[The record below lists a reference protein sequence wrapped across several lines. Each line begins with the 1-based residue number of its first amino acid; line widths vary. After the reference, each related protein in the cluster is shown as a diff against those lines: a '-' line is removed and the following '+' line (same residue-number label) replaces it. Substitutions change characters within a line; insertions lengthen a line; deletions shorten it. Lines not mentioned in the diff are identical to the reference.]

1 MKIYEIEQM
10 INFKRTKVIIKAD
23 SLNQARNLAKEQN
36 NGLILK
42 AHEISSIPLDAQIE
56 QIKEQLTKFFLNSK
70 IKIPNLVA
78 LVRQIS
84 VMSNAGIS
92 IHDCIKEAVSSTSD
106 KKLRGIF
113 ENVSIDLNAGM
124 SLTESLKK
132 YEYEL
137 GHIFIA
143 MIRLGE
149 ESGNLSEALKKLADI
164 LQEVWDNQKKF
175 KKAIRYPITVIVAII
190 IAFVLLMVVVVPK
203 FREIFEQLNATLP
216 LPTIILLN
224 IEYVLSNFGLYI
236 LGGIIVLIFL
246 IKKFYKSNNEF
257 KFLSDKYLLKV
268 YLIGDIIYL
277 ATMHRFNLVFSELVK
292 AGIPVANALDDACL
306 TIQNSYIKDKM
317 SNVKISVQQGNS
329 LNSAFRDTKLYESM
343 LIQMISAGEKS
354 GSLDSMLEK
363 VTDYYKDKF
372 DNIID
377 NISSYVEPIL
387 LVFIACAVILLGL
400 GIFMPMWDMT
410 NAVK

>member
-42 AHEISSIPLDAQIE
+42 AHEISSIPLDVQIE

-149 ESGNLSEALKKLADI
+149 EGGNLSEALKKLADI

-236 LGGIIVLIFL
+236 LGGIIVSIFL
-246 IKKFYKSNNEF
+246 IKKFYKSNSDF

-292 AGIPVANALDDACL
+292 AGIPVANALDDTCL

>member
-42 AHEISSIPLDAQIE
+42 AHEISSIPLDVQIE
-56 QIKEQLTKFFLNSK
+56 QIKEQLAKFFLNSK

-149 ESGNLSEALKKLADI
+149 EGGNLSEALKKLADI

-236 LGGIIVLIFL
+236 LGGIIVSIFL
-246 IKKFYKSNNEF
+246 IKKFYKSNSEF

>member
-10 INFKRTKVIIKAD
+10 INFKRTKVIIKAN
-23 SLNQARNLAKEQN
+23 SLNQAKNLAKEQN

-42 AHEISSIPLDAQIE
+42 AQEVSSIPLDAQIE

-106 KKLRGIF
+106 KRLRGIF

-149 ESGNLSEALKKLADI
+149 EGGNLSEALKKLADI

-190 IAFVLLMVVVVPK
+190 IAFALLMVVVVPK

-224 IEYVLSNFGLYI
+224 IEYALSNFGLYI
-236 LGGIIVLIFL
+236 LGGIIVSIFL
-246 IKKFYKSNNEF
+246 IKKFYKSNSEF

-292 AGIPVANALDDACL
+292 AGIPIAKALDDACL

-377 NISSYVEPIL
+377 NISNYVEPIL

>member
-23 SLNQARNLAKEQN
+23 SLNQARALAKTQN
-36 NGLILK
+36 NSPILK
-42 AHEISSIPLDAQIE
+42 INEINSIPLDE
-56 QIKEQLTKFFLNSK
+56 QLEQVKEQLSKFFLNSK

-149 ESGNLSEALKKLADI
+149 EGGNLSEALKKLADI

-236 LGGIIVLIFL
+236 LGGIIVSIFL
-246 IKKFYKSNNEF
+246 IKKFYKSNSEF

>member
-23 SLNQARNLAKEQN
+23 SLNQARALAKTQN
-36 NGLILK
+36 NSPILK
-42 AHEISSIPLDAQIE
+42 INEINSIPLDE
-56 QIKEQLTKFFLNSK
+56 QLEQAKEQLSKFFLNSK

-149 ESGNLSEALKKLADI
+149 EGGNLSEALKKLADI

-224 IEYVLSNFGLYI
+224 IEYVLSNFGLYM

-246 IKKFYKSNNEF
+246 IKKFYKSNSEF

-268 YLIGDIIYL
+268 YLIGDIIHL

-292 AGIPVANALDDACL
+292 AGIPVVNALDDACL

>member
-23 SLNQARNLAKEQN
+23 SLNQARALAKTQN
-36 NGLILK
+36 NSPILK
-42 AHEISSIPLDAQIE
+42 INEISSIPLDE
-56 QIKEQLTKFFLNSK
+56 QLEQVKEQLSKFFLNSK

-149 ESGNLSEALKKLADI
+149 EGGNLSEALKKLADI

-224 IEYVLSNFGLYI
+224 IEYVLSNFGLYM

-246 IKKFYKSNNEF
+246 IKKFYKSNSEF

-268 YLIGDIIYL
+268 YLIGDIIHL

-292 AGIPVANALDDACL
+292 AGIPVVNALDDACL

-329 LNSAFRDTKLYESM
+329 LNSALETQNFMKVCLY
-343 LIQMISAGEKS
+343 K
-354 GSLDSMLEK
+354 
-363 VTDYYKDKF
+363 
-372 DNIID
+372 
-377 NISSYVEPIL
+377 
-387 LVFIACAVILLGL
+387 
-400 GIFMPMWDMT
+400 
-410 NAVK
+410 

>member
-42 AHEISSIPLDAQIE
+42 AHEISSIPLDVQIE

-149 ESGNLSEALKKLADI
+149 EGGNLSEALKKLADI

-236 LGGIIVLIFL
+236 LGGIIVSIFL
-246 IKKFYKSNNEF
+246 IKKFYKSNSDF

>member
-1 MKIYEIEQM
+1 
-10 INFKRTKVIIKAD
+10 
-23 SLNQARNLAKEQN
+23 
-36 NGLILK
+36 
-42 AHEISSIPLDAQIE
+42 
-56 QIKEQLTKFFLNSK
+56 
-70 IKIPNLVA
+70 NLVA

-149 ESGNLSEALKKLADI
+149 EGGNLSEALKKLADI

-224 IEYVLSNFGLYI
+224 IEYVLSNFGLYM

-246 IKKFYKSNNEF
+246 IKKFYKSNSEF

-292 AGIPVANALDDACL
+292 AGIPVVNALDDACL

-377 NISSYVEPIL
+377 NISS
-387 LVFIACAVILLGL
+387 
-400 GIFMPMWDMT
+400 
-410 NAVK
+410 

>member
-149 ESGNLSEALKKLADI
+149 EGGNLSEALKKLADI

-236 LGGIIVLIFL
+236 LGGIIVSIFL
-246 IKKFYKSNNEF
+246 IKKFYKSNSEF

-292 AGIPVANALDDACL
+292 AGIPVANALEDACL

>member
-149 ESGNLSEALKKLADI
+149 EGGNLSEALKKLADI

-190 IAFVLLMVVVVPK
+190 IAFVLLMVVAVPK

-236 LGGIIVLIFL
+236 LGGIIVSIFL
-246 IKKFYKSNNEF
+246 IKKFYKSNSEF

>member
-23 SLNQARNLAKEQN
+23 SLNQARALAKTQN
-36 NGLILK
+36 NSPILK
-42 AHEISSIPLDAQIE
+42 INEINSVPLNE
-56 QIKEQLTKFFLNSK
+56 QLEQAKEQLTKFFLNSK

-149 ESGNLSEALKKLADI
+149 EGGNLSEALKKLADI

-236 LGGIIVLIFL
+236 LGGIIVSIFL
-246 IKKFYKSNNEF
+246 IKKFYKSNSEF

>member
-42 AHEISSIPLDAQIE
+42 AHEISSIPLDVQIE

-149 ESGNLSEALKKLADI
+149 EGGNLSEALKKLADI

-236 LGGIIVLIFL
+236 LGGIIVSIFL
-246 IKKFYKSNNEF
+246 IKKFYKSNSDF

-343 LIQMISAGEKS
+343 LIQMISAGERS

>member
-23 SLNQARNLAKEQN
+23 SLNQARALAKTQN
-36 NGLILK
+36 NSPILK
-42 AHEISSIPLDAQIE
+42 INEINSIPLDE
-56 QIKEQLTKFFLNSK
+56 QLEQVKEQLSKFFLNSK

-149 ESGNLSEALKKLADI
+149 EGGNLSEALKKLADI

-224 IEYVLSNFGLYI
+224 IEYVLSNFGLYM

-246 IKKFYKSNNEF
+246 IKKFYKSNSEF

-268 YLIGDIIYL
+268 YLIGDIIHL

-292 AGIPVANALDDACL
+292 AGIPVVNALDDACL

>member
-10 INFKRTKVIIKAD
+10 INFKRTKVIIKAN
-23 SLNQARNLAKEQN
+23 SLNQAKNLAKEQN

-42 AHEISSIPLDAQIE
+42 AQEVSSIPLDAQIE

-106 KKLRGIF
+106 KRLRGIF

-149 ESGNLSEALKKLADI
+149 EGGNLSEALKKLADI

-190 IAFVLLMVVVVPK
+190 IAFALLMVVVVPK

-224 IEYVLSNFGLYI
+224 IEYALSNFGLYI
-236 LGGIIVLIFL
+236 LGGIIVSIFL
-246 IKKFYKSNNEF
+246 IKKFYKSNSEF

-292 AGIPVANALDDACL
+292 AGIPIAKALDDACL

>member
-149 ESGNLSEALKKLADI
+149 EGGNLSEALKKLADI

-236 LGGIIVLIFL
+236 LGGIIVSIFL
-246 IKKFYKSNNEF
+246 IKKFYKSNSEF

-277 ATMHRFNLVFSELVK
+277 ATMHRFNLVFFELVK

>member
-23 SLNQARNLAKEQN
+23 SLNQARALAKTQN
-36 NGLILK
+36 NSPILK
-42 AHEISSIPLDAQIE
+42 INEINSIPLDE
-56 QIKEQLTKFFLNSK
+56 QLEQVKEQLSKFFLNSK

-113 ENVSIDLNAGM
+113 ENVSMDLNAGM

-149 ESGNLSEALKKLADI
+149 EGGNLSEALKKLADI

-224 IEYVLSNFGLYI
+224 IEYVLSNFGLYM

-246 IKKFYKSNNEF
+246 IKKFYKSNSEF

-268 YLIGDIIYL
+268 YLIGDIIHL

-292 AGIPVANALDDACL
+292 AGIPVVNALDDACL

>member
-42 AHEISSIPLDAQIE
+42 AHEISSIPLDVQIE

-149 ESGNLSEALKKLADI
+149 EGGNLSEALKKLADI

-236 LGGIIVLIFL
+236 LGGIIVSIFL
-246 IKKFYKSNNEF
+246 IKKFYKSNSDF

-306 TIQNSYIKDKM
+306 TIQNSYKKDKM

-387 LVFIACAVILLGL
+387 LVFIACAV
-400 GIFMPMWDMT
+400 
-410 NAVK
+410 

>member
-149 ESGNLSEALKKLADI
+149 EGGNLSEALKKLADI

-236 LGGIIVLIFL
+236 LGGIIVSIFL
-246 IKKFYKSNNEF
+246 IKKFYKSNSEF

>member
-149 ESGNLSEALKKLADI
+149 EGGNLSEALKKLADI

-216 LPTIILLN
+216 LHTIILLN

-236 LGGIIVLIFL
+236 LGGIIVSIFL
-246 IKKFYKSNNEF
+246 IKKFYKSNSEF

>member
-42 AHEISSIPLDAQIE
+42 AHEISSIPFDAQIE

-149 ESGNLSEALKKLADI
+149 EGGNLSEALKKLADI

-236 LGGIIVLIFL
+236 LGGIIVSIFL
-246 IKKFYKSNNEF
+246 IKKFYKSNSDF

>member
-23 SLNQARNLAKEQN
+23 SLNQARNLAKKQN

-42 AHEISSIPLDAQIE
+42 AHEISSIPLDVQIE

-149 ESGNLSEALKKLADI
+149 EGGNLSEALKKLADI

-236 LGGIIVLIFL
+236 LGGIIVSIFL
-246 IKKFYKSNNEF
+246 IKKFYKSNSDF

>member
-143 MIRLGE
+143 MIKLGE
-149 ESGNLSEALKKLADI
+149 EGGNLSEALKKLADI

-236 LGGIIVLIFL
+236 LGGIIVSIFL
-246 IKKFYKSNNEF
+246 IKKFYKSNSEF